1 MVMENGSY
9 FAPET
14 YKGTPMGERESVYKR
29 PVGLKIDNQSTKLKA
44 NSFLV
49 GEMAV
54 FYVIKH
60 DNQVY

>member
-1 MVMENGSY
+1 
-9 FAPET
+9 
-14 YKGTPMGERESVYKR
+14 
-29 PVGLKIDNQSTKLKA
+29 LKTDNQSTKLKA

-49 GEMAV
+49 EEMAV